1 MGDVNMLGALAALTA
16 LNDNEH
22 IEWER
27 QENFAI
33 KTFVMKAFEEMG
45 YEVPY
50 THTNHL
56 FVNLG
61 MPASKFRDACLA
73 HNILVGR
80 DFPPLEKTHCRISLG
95 SREEMEQAVTV
106 FRRVLA

>member
-1 MGDVNMLGALAALTA
+1 
-16 LNDNEH
+16 
-22 IEWER
+22 
-27 QENFAI
+27 
-33 KTFVMKAFEEMG
+33 
-45 YEVPY
+45 
-50 THTNHL
+50 
-56 FVNLG
+56 